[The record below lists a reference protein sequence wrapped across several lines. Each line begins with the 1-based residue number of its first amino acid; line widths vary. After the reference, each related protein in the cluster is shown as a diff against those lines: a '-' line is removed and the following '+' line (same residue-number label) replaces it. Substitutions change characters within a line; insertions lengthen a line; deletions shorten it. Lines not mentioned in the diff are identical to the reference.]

1 MGGGGGSK
9 KILVGLVVLMLF
21 GVAVYLKL
29 WTIDYTVSSDE
40 AELLRRQF
48 DLANREA
55 MDESAEW
62 RLKYDVEAERATECM
77 NELKQIK
84 GSFEEDD
91 GNAASLNRKLVN
103 LQKVTLFSSTKFNT
117 KIIMMSHNKS
127 YNQAVKRG

>member
-117 KIIMMSHNKS
+117 KIVMMSHNKS